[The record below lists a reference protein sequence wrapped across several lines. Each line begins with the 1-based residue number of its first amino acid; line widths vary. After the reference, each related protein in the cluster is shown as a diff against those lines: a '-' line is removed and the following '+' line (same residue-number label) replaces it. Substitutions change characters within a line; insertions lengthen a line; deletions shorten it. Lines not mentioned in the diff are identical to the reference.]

1 MTFQIVLT
9 PYELNIIIRYWDD
22 AWNIEGITVMF
33 EFIHNEIIIK
43 QNLKMVCRLSFLRCI
58 NANQYFVLTMAI
70 LNTNSTNMGT
80 HFVFLI

>member
-80 HFVFLI
+80 RFVFLI